1 MSIELEIQ
9 RMVDDP
15 GTPANDQIE
24 RWVTLALKGEG
35 KVMVNLRIVDEAEGW
50 ALNKQWRGRD
60 SATNV
65 LSFPADV
72 PAGDDIRVL
81 GDVVICA
88 PVVVRESVE
97 QGKPLMHHW
106 AHLIVHGL
114 LHLLGYDHIDGKHAE
129 VMEAREL
136 EILADLGIPDPYETP
151 NES

>member
-9 RMVDDP
+9 RLVDDP
-15 GTPANDQIE
+15 GVPADPQIE
-24 RWVTLALKGEG
+24 SWVQSVLADAGD
-35 KVMVNLRIVDEAEGW
+35 VSVNLRIVDEAEGW

-72 PAGDDIRVL
+72 PAAGGSRVL
-81 GDVVICA
+81 GDVVVCA
-88 PVVVRESVE
+88 PVVAREAVE
-97 QGKPLMHHW
+97 HGKPLANHW

-114 LHLLGYDHIDGKHAE
+114 LHLQGYDHIDGEHAE
-129 VMEAREL
+129 VMEAREV
-136 EILADLGIPDPYETP
+136 EILAGLGIPDPYEVS

>member
-9 RMVDDP
+9 RLVEDP
-15 GTPANDQIE
+15 NIPADDQIE
-24 RWVTLALKGEG
+24 GWVRAALSDEG
-35 KVMVNLRIVDEAEGW
+35 DVMVNLRIVDEAEGW

-72 PAGDDIRVL
+72 PSGDGVRVL

-88 PVVVRESVE
+88 PVVVREAVE
-97 QGKPLMHHW
+97 HGKPLMHHW
-106 AHLIVHGL
+106 AHLLVHGL

-129 VMEAREL
+129 VMEAREV
-136 EILADLGIPDPYETP
+136 EILASLGIPDPYEAQ

>member
-9 RMVDDP
+9 RLVEDPSIPADD
-15 GTPANDQIE
+15 QLE
-24 RWVTLALKGEG
+24 SWVRSALNGEG
-35 KVMVNLRIVDEAEGW
+35 HVMVNLRIVDEAEGW

-60 SATNV
+60 TATNV

-72 PAGDDIRVL
+72 PSGDDVRVL

-88 PVVVRESVE
+88 PVVVRESVK

-106 AHLIVHGL
+106 AHLLIHGL
-114 LHLLGYDHIDGKHAE
+114 LHLLGYDHINGKHAE
-129 VMEAREL
+129 VMEAREV
-136 EILADLGIPDPYETP
+136 EILAGLGIPDPYESP

>member
-9 RMVDDP
+9 RLVDDP
-15 GTPANDQIE
+15 GIPDDYQIE
-24 RWVTLALKGEG
+24 SWVQSALNGEG
-35 KVMVNLRIVDEAEGW
+35 NVMINLRIVDEAEGW

-72 PAGDDIRVL
+72 PAGDGIRVL

-88 PVVVRESVE
+88 PVVVREAVE

-106 AHLIVHGL
+106 AHLLVHGL
-114 LHLLGYDHIDGKHAE
+114 LHLLGHDHTNGEHAE
-129 VMEAREL
+129 VMEAREV
-136 EILADLGIPDPYETP
+136 EILATIGIPDPYETT